1 MEGPS
6 KLFKIAEPRLTARID
21 TNSLTGSLMMRNLK
35 KKYDLFFKELQELV
49 MIEKVMIKR
58 RM

>member
-1 MEGPS
+1 M
-6 KLFKIAEPRLTARID
+6 FKIAEPRLTARID

-49 MIEKVMIKR
+49 MIEKVMIKS

>member
-1 MEGPS
+1 MS
-6 KLFKIAEPRLTARID
+6 KMAEPGLRARID
-21 TNSLTGSLMMRNLK
+21 TNSLTGSLVMRKLMK
-35 KKYDLFFKELQELV
+35 KCDLFFKELQELG